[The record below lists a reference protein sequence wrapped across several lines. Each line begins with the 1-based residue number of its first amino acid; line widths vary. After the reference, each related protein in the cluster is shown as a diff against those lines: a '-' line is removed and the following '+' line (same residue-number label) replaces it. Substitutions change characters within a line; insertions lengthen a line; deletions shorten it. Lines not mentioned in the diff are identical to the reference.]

1 MIEPRPTPSGP
12 PSSRVRRPAS
22 RRSRI
27 AGFGAVAAIGL
38 LLAAGCT
45 GDDGG
50 EGAARRTQTATV
62 AASNPVALLAEPDG
76 SLLYAERLTGDVRRV
91 DADGSLDG
99 LPVAHVDVVG
109 AESDQRGLLGLTRAS
124 GGGLY
129 AAWVRASDSRL
140 VVGRI
145 DAPTPEI
152 VWEGPISSDL
162 ANGGHLATA
171 PDGRLVIGIGD
182 LQQDRELA
190 NDSGVPN
197 RKMLSLDPAGAA
209 SQTAEILS
217 TGWNNP
223 FAFTYDDAGVLW
235 VADNTPGDQPERIGR
250 GDRPA
255 AEATD
260 LDTETDGEAAAA
272 ALVALGSGRLG
283 RCGFLSGRVDVVDVS
298 DDQPRITDTGLAEPC
313 RTGAAVLSDGRIV
326 TATLDSLVVFT
337 APQ

>member
-1 MIEPRPTPSGP
+1 MEL
-12 PSSRVRRPAS
+12 
-22 RRSRI
+22 RSRL
-27 AGFGAVAAIGL
+27 AL
-38 LLAAGCT
+38 LGTLTALVLVVVAGCT
-45 GDDGG
+45 GDDD
-50 EGAARRTQTATV
+50 GAAGAGRRTQTATV
-62 AASNPVALLAEPDG
+62 AARNPVALLAEADG
-76 SLLYAERLTGDVRRV
+76 SLLYAERLTGDVHRL
-91 DADGSLDG
+91 DADGSLVG
-99 LPVAHVDVVG
+99 PPVAHVDVVG
-109 AESDQRGLLGLTRAS
+109 AETDQRGLLGLTRAS

-145 DAPTPEI
+145 DAPAPEL
-152 VWEGPISSDL
+152 VWEGPISFDL

-190 NDSGVPN
+190 NDRNVPN
-197 RKMLSLDPAGAA
+197 RKMLSLDPSGSAD
-209 SQTAEILS
+209 QTPDILS

-223 FAFTYDDAGVLW
+223 FAFTYDDSGVLW

-255 AEATD
+255 GEATD
-260 LDTETDGEAAAA
+260 LDTEADGEAAPS
-272 ALVALGSGRLG
+272 ALVALGGGRLG
-283 RCGFLSGRVDVVDVS
+283 RCGFLAGRVDVVDVS
-298 DDQPRITDTGLAEPC
+298 GEAPRITDTGLAEPC

-337 APQ
+337 GPS